1 MKKLLAL
8 CLTVVL
14 CLCCLASCGSAHK
27 ENEWFSEEK
36 LTNCLVG
43 DLPTVQK
50 EYVNHNDEDIYVYL
64 TDSEFKAYVK
74 SVYDYLCSQEYK
86 YLGTRGEQKNTLA
99 GAFTTYYFEPAT
111 ELESFR
117 VLEGDYVFVFSD
129 GSTDENGDV
138 EFIILVIYDVSTN
151 TLEYGNKKFTY
162 NTQISLRRDSE
173 APLSGFYVLKEIA
186 EGNHFIRNQAG
197 AQWLGEIT
205 AEDIAEIKMI
215 SGGGGP
221 LPPVSKTHISSSRN
235 KAVISNIFEEY
246 YWLDSKP
253 VSEESTQIADGGY
266 TIVQF
271 ILNNGETKQLYFIN
285 GDFYQD
291 DNDSYFEIAR
301 LPVFRDGMNFVTR
314 YGFERQY
321 DPFQIHL
328 IDGAPV
334 CEIPFSEF
342 EFTELTD
349 DIYLGYEL
357 PTHYFEI
364 HGERV
369 YFIKGEYF
377 YIGDNRNV
385 YYQLIGN
392 LDDLIAKY
400 STEKCNHEWDDG
412 IEVEGGNGCY
422 VMDYTCTLC
431 GDKKR
436 EHITIIPPE
445 NHFLRNQAGC
455 EWLNEITAEDIAKIK
470 IISEAVGVAPGN
482 LKNISSSTDED
493 VIARIFEEYYWLDTA
508 PISKMEGQIDGGG
521 GVTVKFILK
530 NGTAKELYINNGNYL
545 DTNGDYFEL
554 LSIPKFKDTDNAIK
568 AYGFITYIGTGTV
581 YDKGNNPVC
590 EIPMDEFEFVV
601 FSGLDAVI
609 TGYYYRVETEF
620 GTLWFDS
627 SNDVFYLR
635 FNEVE
640 VDYREYR
647 EYYQLIGKNLDEL
660 IAEYSA
666 TSTD

>member
-1 MKKLLAL
+1 MKKLFTL
-8 CLTVVL
+8 CFAVVL

-36 LTNCLVG
+36 LTDCLVG
-43 DLPTVQK
+43 GLPTITK
-50 EYVNHNDEDIYVYL
+50 DCVNHNDEDIYAEL
-64 TDSEFKAYVK
+64 TNSEFEAYAR
-74 SVYDYLCSQEYK
+74 SVYDYLLSQEYK
-86 YLGTRGEQKNTLA
+86 YLGTRGEQKDTLA
-99 GAFTTYYFEPAT
+99 GVFTTYYFESAT
-111 ELESFR
+111 GLESFWN
-117 VLEGDYVFVFSD
+117 EGDYIFVFSD

-162 NTQISLRRDSE
+162 NTMISLRRGSE

-215 SGGGGP
+215 SGGGCL

-235 KAVISNIFEEY
+235 KAVISSIFEEY

-291 DNDSYFEIAR
+291 DNDNYFKIAR

-412 IEVEGGNGCY
+412 VEVEGGNGGY
-422 VMDYTCTLC
+422 VMEYTCTLC

-436 EHITIIPPE
+436 ETITIIPPE

-455 EWLNEITAEDIAKIK
+455 EWLNEITDEDIAEIK
-470 IISEAVGVAPGN
+470 IISGAVGVAPGN
-482 LKNISSSTDED
+482 LNNVSSSTDEA

-521 GVTVKFILK
+521 GVAVKFILK
-530 NGTAKELYINNGNYL
+530 NGTVKELYINNGNYR
-545 DTNGDYFEL
+545 DPDGNYFEL
-554 LSIPKFKDTDNAIK
+554 LFTPKFKDTDNATK
-568 AYGFITYIGTGTV
+568 AYGFITYLGTGTV
-581 YDKGNNPVC
+581 YDKDNNSVC
-590 EIPMDEFEFVV
+590 EIPIDELEFVESDGCV
-601 FSGLDAVI
+601 DAMV
-609 TGYYYRVETEF
+609 TGYYYTVETEF
-620 GTLWFDS
+620 GTLYFDY
-627 SNDVFYLR
+627 SNDLFYLQ
-635 FNEVE
+635 FEEGE
-640 VDYREYR
+640 VDYIEFYR
-647 EYYQLIGKNLDEL
+647 LVGKNLDEL
-660 IAEYSA
+660 IAEYSIIEE
-666 TSTD
+666 